1 MFNNFNGMCGA
12 VADGMCRLSMSGQIA
27 IKTSNGYKAYNVKT
41 GRLTNC
47 DNFALNTDNLKAFF
61 VIPTNKVAKGD
72 IILVNGKPKCVI
84 TPGRTRLK

>member
-47 DNFALNTDNLKAFF
+47 DNFCSKYRQSQ
-61 VIPTNKVAKGD
+61 G
-72 IILVNGKPKCVI
+72 ILCNSN
-84 TPGRTRLK
+84 

>member
-61 VIPTNKVAKGD
+61 VIPTNKVAKGGHHSSKRKAEVCTHSREGQD
-72 IILVNGKPKCVI
+72 
-84 TPGRTRLK
+84 

>member
-41 GRLTNC
+41 GRL
-47 DNFALNTDNLKAFF
+47 LI
-61 VIPTNKVAKGD
+61 V
-72 IILVNGKPKCVI
+72 IIL
-84 TPGRTRLK
+84 L